1 MHAEASSEVRPMIIR
16 RLPETIINRIAA
28 GEVIERPSSVVK
40 ELVENALD
48 AAAANIEII
57 FRDGGRTLIR
67 VSDDGSGMSPDDLL
81 LAIER
86 HATSKLPD
94 DDIAHIATL
103 GFRGEALPSIGAV
116 ARLGI
121 VSRLRGAPAAYSI
134 AVEAGAP
141 AGLRPASHGDGTTV
155 EVRDLFF
162 AVPARLKFL
171 RSERS
176 ETTEALDVVRRLAL
190 AHPGVAFA
198 FATAERRLLDLAHG
212 PAGEEQLRARLTE
225 LIGRDFLS
233 NALRLSASRGNFALS
248 GYAGLPTY
256 NRPQSNM
263 QFMIV
268 NGRPVRDRLLMGA
281 IRGAFADVLPRG
293 RFPVIALLI
302 DCPSEEVDVNVHP
315 AKSEVRF
322 RDAALLR
329 SLIVGSIRDA
339 LGAGSRSTSSA
350 FGEHASD
357 SFSPVGQAQPTM
369 AFDREPSS
377 ELYGLAEDPAPAP
390 DPESLAAPLGHAR
403 GQLHD
408 TYIVSE
414 TADGLVI
421 VDQHAAHE
429 RIVYEAMKR
438 QLALSQIPTQALL
451 IPAVIDLDP
460 VSVARLE
467 GEAEL
472 LARLG
477 LIVERFGMDAV
488 IIRELPA
495 PLSGGDI
502 AALVRDLAD
511 NLENA
516 PASESLDE
524 KINRLLA
531 NMACHHSVR
540 AGRRLKLEEMN
551 ALLRDME
558 RTLNSGQCNH
568 GRPTHIELKLKDVE
582 RLFGRR

>member
-1 MHAEASSEVRPMIIR
+1 MTIR
-16 RLPETIINRIAA
+16 RLPETTINRIAA

-67 VSDDGSGMSPDDLL
+67 VSDDGNGMSPDDLL

-121 VSRLRGAPAAYSI
+121 VSRLRGAPGAYSI
-134 AVEAGAP
+134 AVEAGVP
-141 AGLRPASHGDGTTV
+141 AGLRPASHGEGTAV

-190 AHPGVAFA
+190 AHPEVAFA
-198 FATAERRLLDLAHG
+198 FATAERQLLDLAHG
-212 PAGEEQLRARLTE
+212 SGEEQLRGRLTQ
-225 LIGRDFLS
+225 LIGRDFLP

-248 GYAGLPTY
+248 GYAGFPTY
-256 NRPQSNM
+256 HRPQSNM

-281 IRGAFADVLPRG
+281 IRGAYADVLPRG
-293 RFPVIALLI
+293 RFPVIALFI

-329 SLIVGSIRDA
+329 SLIVGTIRDA
-339 LGAGSRSTSSA
+339 LGAGSRSTSPA
-350 FGEHASD
+350 FGEHARD
-357 SFSPVGQAQPTM
+357 SFSSLGEPQQTM
-369 AFDREPSS
+369 ALDSAPSS
-377 ELYGLAEDPAPAP
+377 ALYGLAEDPAPAP
-390 DPESLAAPLGHAR
+390 DPESLVAPLGHAR

-429 RIVYEAMKR
+429 RIVYEEMKR
-438 QLALSQIPTQALL
+438 RLASSQIPTQALL

-477 LIVERFGMDAV
+477 FIVERFGVDAV

-495 PLSGGDI
+495 PLSGGNI

-511 NLENA
+511 NLENS
-516 PASESLDE
+516 PASESLDK

-531 NMACHHSVR
+531 TMACHHSVR

>member
-1 MHAEASSEVRPMIIR
+1 MTIR
-16 RLPETIINRIAA
+16 RLPETTINRIAA

-121 VSRLRGAPAAYSI
+121 VSRLRGASAAYSI
-134 AVEAGAP
+134 AVEAGIP
-141 AGLRPASHGDGTTV
+141 AGLRPASHGDGTAV

-190 AHPGVAFA
+190 AHPEVAFA

-212 PAGEEQLRARLTE
+212 PAGEEQLRGRLTE
-225 LIGRDFLS
+225 LFGRDFLS
-233 NALRLSASRGNFALS
+233 NALRLSASRGNFALR

-256 NRPQSNM
+256 HRPQSNM

-281 IRGAFADVLPRG
+281 IRGAYADVLPRG
-293 RFPVIALLI
+293 RFPVIALFI
-302 DCPSEEVDVNVHP
+302 NCPSEEVDVNVHP

-329 SLIVGSIRDA
+329 SLIVGTIRDA
-339 LGAGSRSTSSA
+339 LGAGSRSTSPA
-350 FGEHASD
+350 FGEHARD
-357 SFSPVGQAQPTM
+357 SFSPIWQPQQTM

-377 ELYGLAEDPAPAP
+377 ALYGLAEDPAPAP
-390 DPESLAAPLGHAR
+390 DPDSLVAPLGHAR

-429 RIVYEAMKR
+429 RIVYEELKR

-495 PLSGGDI
+495 PLSGGNI

-582 RLFGRR
+582 RLFGRK